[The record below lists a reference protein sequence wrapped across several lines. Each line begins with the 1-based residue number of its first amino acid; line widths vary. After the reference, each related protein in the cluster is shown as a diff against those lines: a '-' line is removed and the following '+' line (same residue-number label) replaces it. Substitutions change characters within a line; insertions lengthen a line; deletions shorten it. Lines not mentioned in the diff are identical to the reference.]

1 MQLYI
6 RIFNHEEIEMAMFR
20 VIKCFGLGLNHI
32 LGVEE
37 RVVLWLCFA
46 KCNSLTQ
53 NHSYFNLV
61 SVRLWG
67 GTLSVCWIEL
77 HPSLWV
83 IFRLETKR
91 QCGGM
96 VMYVCTWCHLI
107 LWLEDFPGK
116 HFAFGRFVHLTSDSW
131 KRLFMHVYVYTAA
144 GWRDSSSGSFLMKY
158 LILT

>member
-1 MQLYI
+1 MIVFCLYVSMHIYIFMQLYI
-6 RIFNHEEIEMAMFR
+6 RIFNHEEIEMARFR

-53 NHSYFNLV
+53 NHSYLNLV

-83 IFRLETKR
+83 IFRL
-91 QCGGM
+91 
-96 VMYVCTWCHLI
+96 HLMSR
-107 LWLEDFPGK
+107 DSMT
-116 HFAFGRFVHLTSDSW
+116 GRFPW
-131 KRLFMHVYVYTAA
+131 KALCFWTFRPLDFGFMKALIHVCICIYSCRLEGF
-144 GWRDSSSGSFLMKY
+144 
-158 LILT
+158 